1 VRDFLE
7 SLAMIF
13 VWLGGA
19 ASAIGLFLLLLAV
32 FSSASGMSVLLGLYV
47 MLSGVAVTFAS
58 GSVYLLALITES
70 VKRPA
75 P

>member
-19 ASAIGLFLLLLAV
+19 TSAIGLFLLLLAV
-32 FSSASGMSVLLGLYV
+32 FSSASGSTALLSYG
-47 MLSGVAVTFAS
+47 
-58 GSVYLLALITES
+58 YLLCRTAQHC
-70 VKRPA
+70 
-75 P
+75 